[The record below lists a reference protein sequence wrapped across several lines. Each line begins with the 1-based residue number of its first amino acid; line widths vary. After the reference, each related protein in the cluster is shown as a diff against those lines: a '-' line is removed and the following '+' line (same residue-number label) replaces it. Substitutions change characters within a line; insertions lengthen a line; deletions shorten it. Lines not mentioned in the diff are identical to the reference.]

1 MKKLSLILCIALL
14 LSVFAPCAL
23 AESYG
28 SGSKKLLVTH
38 INVNYAEY
46 EGAGVVYTTSNDGSI
61 AQYGSFN
68 WWNVVTFKWS
78 SSEKCFIVESVD
90 TTMNVSKST
99 TKIPENGFVYCCNT
113 GNNYPAL
120 GDNSKPNYTT
130 QEMNDSCAFVS
141 SVKVGD
147 KAYLYGT
154 DILNASVDT
163 NGELWYTDAFESKS
177 FIKIGS
183 EESGL
188 KAYNPETATE
198 KKPTVKLGIN
208 AINGGIGEGQAMIL
222 TPSYAK
228 TISEK
233 NNNYSW
239 CTVAVF
245 DWSTKDNAYVLIS
258 RDTSVGNGMQKNAI
272 IPPNGFAVSVNK
284 GNNYPALGDTSKPNY
299 VNQTA
304 SNFYDKIATIEI
316 GSKVYLEGID
326 LAKNTFKFEADQRF
340 YYDSSKFKTKAFLV
354 FGDEKPDNCYTP
366 DTKNILDMPEI
377 QNTEEFYGQS
387 DVEIKWNKVDG
398 ATKYYVSVL
407 NSTINTNGPK
417 VIFKETESAAVTI
430 PKSSLTVGSKYTVN
444 LYAASNSG
452 SSCVAVYDFV
462 VCSDRAFNSPFK
474 GKTVVAF
481 GDSITAWKGWVAMMY
496 GEIGT
501 DVINSGV
508 GGDTTVHALNRI
520 QKDVID
526 KNPDLVIVNFGM
538 NDQAVNPSNGK
549 NLTSIEKYE
558 ENYRTIIDKILAT
571 GSDIILVA
579 VHDVSDAKYGGGV
592 PTYNA
597 KDSDGV
603 GYVDRFNEVVKKL
616 ANEYNLGFLDIN
628 TLAAKQLDS
637 MILDGIHL
645 NEKGQENYCKWIS
658 DYCFEYAEKT
668 NFGGDVSDDPSD
680 SVSDGNVSEDVSD
693 SSDAVDE
700 SVQTSEDASDSSLSA
715 DSSDSSVSADSS
727 DSSDSSVPSDDGMN
741 SIEVAIA
748 IIITFIGISV
758 IGVMFIKVIKKNK

>member
-1 MKKLSLILCIALL
+1 MKKISFILCIALL
-14 LSVFAPCAL
+14 LSVFAPAAL

-46 EGAGVVYTTSNDGSI
+46 EGAGVVYTASNDGTI
-61 AQYGSFN
+61 AQYGTFN
-68 WWNVVTFKWS
+68 WWNVIAFKWS
-78 SSEKCFIVESVD
+78 SSDKCFVVESVN
-90 TTMNVSKST
+90 TAMNVAKDT

-113 GNNYPAL
+113 GNDYPSL

-130 QEMNDSCAFVS
+130 KEMNDTCAYVS
-141 SVKVGD
+141 SVKAGD
-147 KAYLYGT
+147 KVYLYGV
-154 DILNASVDT
+154 DILNGTVDT
-163 NGELWYTDAFESKS
+163 NGELWYNDSFESNA

-208 AINGGIGEGQAMIL
+208 AINSGIGEGQAMLL

-228 TISEK
+228 TISDK

-245 DWSTKDNAYVLIS
+245 DWSAKDNAYILIS

-272 IPPNGFAVSVNK
+272 IPPNGFAISVNK
-284 GNNYPALGDTSKPNY
+284 GNNYPALGDTSRPNY
-299 VNQTA
+299 VNQAT
-304 SNFYDKIATIEI
+304 SDFYDKIATFEI

-326 LAKNTFKFEADQRF
+326 LAKGTFNYEGDIKY
-340 YYDSSKFKTKAFLV
+340 YYDASKFKTKGFLI
-354 FGDEKPDNCYTP
+354 FGDEKPENSYTP
-366 DTKNILDMPEI
+366 DTSGIIATPEI
-377 QNTEEFYGQS
+377 TNSEEFYSHS
-387 DVEIKWNKVDG
+387 DLEIKWNNVSG
-398 ATKYYVSVL
+398 ASKYYVSVL
-407 NSTINTNGPK
+407 NSTVYTNGAK
-417 VIFKETESAAVTI
+417 IISKETTDTFIKISKA
-430 PKSSLTVGSKYTVN
+430 SLNIGSKYTVN
-444 LYAASNSG
+444 LYATSNSG
-452 SSCVAVYDFV
+452 SSCVASYDFV
-462 VCSDRAFNSPFK
+462 VCSERVFNSPFK
-474 GKTVVAF
+474 NKTVVAF
-481 GDSITAWKGWVAMMY
+481 GDSITAWKGWVSMMY

-526 KNPDLVIVNFGM
+526 KNPDLVIINFGM

-549 NLTSIEKYE
+549 NLTPIEKYE
-558 ENYRTIIDKILAT
+558 ENYRKIIDKILAT

-579 VHDVSDAKYGGGV
+579 VHDVCDSKYGGGA

-597 KDSDGV
+597 KDSSGV

-616 ANEYNLGFLDIN
+616 ADEYKLGFLDIN
-628 TLAAKQLDS
+628 SLAEKQLDS

-645 NEKGQENYCKWIS
+645 NDKGQENYCKWIS
-658 DYCFEYAEKT
+658 DYCFEFAKNNDIGNGSNGDTE
-668 NFGGDVSDDPSD
+668 NSDDVSGEASDDVSDEVSDEASENPSD
-680 SVSDGNVSEDVSD
+680 VSNATSD
-693 SSDAVDE
+693 SE
-700 SVQTSEDASDSSLSA
+700 QTSD
-715 DSSDSSVSADSS
+715 DSSDSTVTIDNGMSS
-727 DSSDSSVPSDDGMN
+727 TE
-741 SIEVAIA
+741 IAIA
-748 IIITFIGISV
+748 TIIMFIGISV
-758 IGVMFIKVIKKNK
+758 IGVMFIKVIKKNKK

>member
-1 MKKLSLILCIALL
+1 MKKISFILCIALL
-14 LSVFAPCAL
+14 LSVFAPAAL
-23 AESYG
+23 AEGYG
-28 SGSKKLLVTH
+28 SSSKKLLVTH
-38 INVNYAEY
+38 VNVNYAEY
-46 EGAGVVYTTSNDGSI
+46 EGAGVIYTASSDGTI

-68 WWNVVTFKWS
+68 WWNVITFKWS
-78 SSEKCFIVESVD
+78 SSEKCFIVENVNTS
-90 TTMNVSKST
+90 MNVAKDT
-99 TKIPENGFVYCCNT
+99 TKIPENGFVFCCNT
-113 GNNYPAL
+113 GNDYPSL

-130 QEMNDSCAFVS
+130 KEMNDTCAYTS
-141 SVKVGD
+141 SVKAGD
-147 KAYLYGT
+147 KAYLYGV
-154 DILNASVDT
+154 DILNGTVDT
-163 NGELWYTDAFESKS
+163 NEELWYTDSFESNA

-183 EESGL
+183 EENGL
-188 KAYNPETATE
+188 KAYNPETASE
-198 KKPTVKLGIN
+198 KKPTVKLGVN

-245 DWSTKDNAYVLIS
+245 DWSAKDDAYILIS

-284 GNNYPALGDTSKPNY
+284 GNNYPALGDSSRPNY

-326 LAKNTFKFEADQRF
+326 LSKNTIKYEGDAKY

-354 FGDEKPDNCYTP
+354 FSDEKPDNCYAPNTS
-366 DTKNILDMPEI
+366 NIIPTPEI
-377 QNTEEFYGQS
+377 TNTEEFFGQT
-387 DVEIKWNKVDG
+387 DVQINWNKVDG
-398 ATKYYVSVL
+398 ASKYYVSVL
-407 NSTINTNGPK
+407 NSTINTNGAT
-417 VIFKETESAAVTI
+417 VISKETSDTYV
-430 PKSSLTVGSKYTVN
+430 KLSMSSLNVGSKYTVN
-444 LYAASNSG
+444 LYATGASG

-481 GDSITAWKGWVAMMY
+481 GDSITAWKGWVSMMY

-501 DVINSGV
+501 EVINSGV

-526 KNPDLVIVNFGM
+526 KNPDLVIINFGM
-538 NDQAVNPSNGK
+538 NDQAVNPSTGK

-579 VHDVSDAKYGGGV
+579 VHDVCNSKYGGGTPV
-592 PTYNA
+592 YNE
-597 KDSDGV
+597 KDSTGTN
-603 GYVDRFNEVVKKL
+603 YVDRFNEVVKKL
-616 ANEYNLGFLDIN
+616 ADEYKLGFLDIN
-628 TLAAKQLDS
+628 SLAENQLES
-637 MILDGIHL
+637 MIQDGIHL
-645 NEKGQENYCKWIS
+645 NDKGQENYCKWIS

-668 NFGGDVSDDPSD
+668 NFGDDT
-680 SVSDGNVSEDVSD
+680 SEDVSD
-693 SSDAVDE
+693 DVSDEVSGEA
-700 SVQTSEDASDSSLSA
+700 SEDGYNSD
-715 DSSDSSVSADSS
+715 VSAESS
-727 DSSDSSVPSDDGMN
+727 EIAEVSSEDENVSGDTSTTVSTDNGMSSTE
-741 SIEVAIA
+741 IAIA
-748 IIITFIGISV
+748 TVIMFIGISV
-758 IGVMFIKVIKKNK
+758 IGVMFIKVVKKNKK